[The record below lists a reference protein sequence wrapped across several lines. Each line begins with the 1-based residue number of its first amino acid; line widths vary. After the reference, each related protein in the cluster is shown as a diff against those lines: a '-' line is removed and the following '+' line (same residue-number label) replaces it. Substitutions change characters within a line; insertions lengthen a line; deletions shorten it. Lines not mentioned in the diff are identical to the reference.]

1 MLVIVV
7 ILSYFVTTLVMVGN
21 GGFMYYDKERDELF
35 SYIEKMNSNALA
47 PFATPSMGENMI
59 VRCLYNIANELHELN
74 TNLRAGVDDGR

>member
-1 MLVIVV
+1 
-7 ILSYFVTTLVMVGN
+7 
-21 GGFMYYDKERDELF
+21 MYYDKERDELF